1 MTIVKRKC
9 GFKVGSKRS
18 KENPFAESSKRIS
31 LSADLLKGKE
41 LREKLEQRAFSKE
54 LAEINGDGGF
64 DIT

>member
-18 KENPFAESSKRIS
+18 KENPFKENGKIIP

-54 LAEINGDGGF
+54 LAEINGDDGLN
-64 DIT
+64 IT